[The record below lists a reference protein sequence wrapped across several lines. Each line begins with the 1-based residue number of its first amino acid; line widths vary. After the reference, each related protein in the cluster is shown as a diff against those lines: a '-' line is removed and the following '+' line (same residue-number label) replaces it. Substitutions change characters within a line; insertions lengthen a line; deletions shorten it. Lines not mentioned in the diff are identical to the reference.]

1 MHQSKHLAMAFLFGA
16 VLVGGALGF
25 SADRVFGRDRRGE
38 RTLDMLDRRLGL
50 SDEQRT
56 QIDAILDERHRQSL
70 AVYGTIKPKMDSI
83 RLNAREQM
91 RQVLDAEQRSRYE
104 ALLKELSDSTKRKD
118 R

>member
-1 MHQSKHLAMAFLFGA
+1 MHQSKNLAIAFLFGA

-25 SADRVFGRDRRGE
+25 SADRMLTRDRCGE

-50 SDEQRT
+50 NDAQRA
-56 QIDAILDERHRQSL
+56 QINAILDERHRHSMM
-70 AVYGTIKPKMDSI
+70 VYETIKPKMDSI
-83 RLNAREQM
+83 RLHARDQL
-91 RQVLDAEQRSRYE
+91 RQVLSDEQRASYE